1 MCGRYVRRSDKQKI
15 AEAFKVSGGLE
26 ELQLEPDEDVRPTTV
41 QPIVRANRET
51 GERDL
56 VMARWGFVPGW
67 QKAGERLP
75 GNLFNARSE
84 GVERAAMWSRAF
96 AQHRCLV
103 PADGFFEWQKI
114 WKKNNPKFA
123 FRLKSGE
130 PFAFAGLWGAWKN
143 PGSGEWLQSFTI
155 LTTDP
160 NAVVEPVHGR
170 MPVIVE
176 PRDYGRWL
184 SREAGVGLPV
194 DLLRPLAAEEMVA
207 EAVVE
212 AAQDGGDEPDSL

>member
-1 MCGRYVRRSDKQKI
+1 MCGRYVRRSDKQRI
-15 AEAFKVSGGLE
+15 AEAFRISGGLE
-26 ELQLEPDEDVRPTTV
+26 EVELEPDEDVRPTTV

-51 GERDL
+51 GGRDL

-67 QKAGERLP
+67 HKAGERLP

-84 GVERAAMWSRAF
+84 GVERAGMWARAF

-103 PADGFFEWQKI
+103 PADGFFEWQKLR
-114 WKKNNPKFA
+114 KKGNPKFA
-123 FRLKSGE
+123 FELAGGA
-130 PFAFAGLWGAWKN
+130 PFAFAGLWGAWKD
-143 PGSGEWLQSFTI
+143 PGSGKWLQSFTI

-160 NAVVEPVHGR
+160 NAVVEPVHHR
-170 MPVIVE
+170 MPVILE

-194 DLLRPLAAEEMVA
+194 DLLRPLAAEEMVV
-207 EAVVE
+207 EAVRDD
-212 AAQDGGDEPDSL
+212 AKDGAEPDSL